1 MQKGTMQKILI
12 VSKKSLGDII
22 LQTGILQAIKEAHP
36 QTQIFL
42 ACDERNAPAV
52 RSHPDIA
59 EVIPLQLKSNGQAV
73 GFFSVLKRIRRHQF
87 DAILT
92 FGRDSQA
99 CAWGFLARIRVRV
112 GVRNQP
118 LGFLLT
124 RSLREHDAEL
134 NSFEFYHKLAL
145 LVAPQLRLQYP
156 VLALDKKEAAK
167 LRNSLFK
174 QKIPRRFILW
184 HVGSSLEE
192 KRYPVFQIVET
203 LRLFRKKRITLPVLF
218 AAGPGDDAFIAE
230 LESAVNRSELKAAKV
245 FFVDGI
251 QFNATVALLSL
262 AHIVVCNDAAPRHI
276 AAAIGKKSLTLMP
289 KHRRHSWQVYGE
301 KQKAYFLF
309 SDAPVE
315 SRAVDTIEPAEVA
328 GMIKKLV

>member
-1 MQKGTMQKILI
+1 MQKILI
-12 VSKKSLGDII
+12 ISKKSLGDII
-22 LQTGILQAIKEAHP
+22 LQTGILQAMKEAHP
-36 QTQIFL
+36 RMQIFL
-42 ACDERNAPAV
+42 ACDEKNASAV
-52 RSHPDIA
+52 RMHPDIA
-59 EVIPLQLKSNGQAV
+59 EVIPLQLRANGQAAA
-73 GFFSVLKRIRRHQF
+73 FFSVLKLIRRHNF

-92 FGRDSQA
+92 FGRDTQA
-99 CAWGFLARIRVRV
+99 CAWGFFARIPIRV

-124 RSLREHDAEL
+124 RSLREHETEL

-145 LVAPQLRLQYP
+145 LVAPQLRLQFP
-156 VLALDKKEAAK
+156 VLAIDKKESAK
-167 LRNSLFK
+167 LRASLFK

-184 HVGSSLEE
+184 HIGSSLEE

-203 LRLFRKKRITLPVLF
+203 LRLFKKKRISLPVLF

-230 LESAVNRSELKAAKV
+230 LESAVNRSELKSAKV
-245 FFVDGI
+245 YFVDGI
-251 QFNATVALLSL
+251 QFSATVSLLSL

-276 AAAIGKKSLTLMP
+276 AAALGKKSLTLMP

-301 KQKAYFLF
+301 EQKAYFLF

-315 SRAVDTIEPAEVA
+315 SRAVDTIEPAEIA
-328 GMIKKLV
+328 GMIRKLI

>member
-1 MQKGTMQKILI
+1 MQKILI
-12 VSKKSLGDII
+12 ISKKSLGDII

-36 QTQIFL
+36 TIQIFL

-52 RSHPDIA
+52 RAHPDIA
-59 EVIPLQLKSNGQAV
+59 EVIPLRLKPGGQAM
-73 GFFSVLKRIRRHQF
+73 GFFAVLKLIRQQNF

-124 RSLREHDAEL
+124 RSLREHDTEL

-145 LVAPQLRLQYP
+145 LVAPQLRLQFP
-156 VLALDKKEAAK
+156 VLAIDKKETAK
-167 LRNSLFK
+167 LRSHLFR

-184 HVGSSLEE
+184 HIGSSLEE
-192 KRYPVFQIVET
+192 KRYPVFQIIET
-203 LRLFRKKRITLPVLF
+203 LRLFKKKRISLPVLF

-230 LESAVNRSELKAAKV
+230 LESVVNRSEIKSTKV
-245 FFVDGI
+245 YFVDGI
-251 QFNATVALLSL
+251 EFSATVALLSL
-262 AHIVVCNDAAPRHI
+262 AQLVVCNDAAPRHI

-301 KQKAYFLF
+301 QQKAWFLF
-309 SDAPVE
+309 SDAPID

-328 GMIKKLV
+328 GMIRKLL

>member
-1 MQKGTMQKILI
+1 MQKILI

-36 QTQIFL
+36 RLQIFL

-52 RSHPDIA
+52 RTHPDIA
-59 EVIPLQLKSNGQAV
+59 EVIPLKLKASGQAV
-73 GFFSVLKRIRRHQF
+73 GFFSVLKLIRAHHF
-87 DAILT
+87 DAILS
-92 FGRDSQA
+92 FDRDSQA
-99 CAWGFLARIRVRV
+99 CLWGMLSRIRVRV

-156 VLALDKKEAAK
+156 VLAIDKKETAK
-167 LRNSLFK
+167 LRASLYK
-174 QKIPRRFILW
+174 QKVPRRFILW
-184 HVGSSLEE
+184 HIGSSLEE

-203 LRLFRKKRITLPVLF
+203 LRLFKKKRISLPVLF

-230 LESAVNRSELKAAKV
+230 LESAVNRSELKSAKV
-245 FFVDGI
+245 YFVDGI
-251 QFNATVALLSL
+251 QFSATVSLLSL
-262 AHIVVCNDAAPRHI
+262 AQLVVCNDAAPRHI

-289 KHRRHSWQVYGE
+289 RHRRHSWQVYGE
-301 KQKAYFLF
+301 KQKAWFLF
-309 SDAPVE
+309 SDAPAE
-315 SRAVDTIEPAEVA
+315 SRAVDTIEPAEIA
-328 GMIKKLV
+328 GMLRKLI

>member
-1 MQKGTMQKILI
+1 MQKILI

-36 QTQIFL
+36 RTQIFL
-42 ACDERNAPAV
+42 ACDERNAAAV
-52 RSHPDIA
+52 RAHPDIA
-59 EVIPLQLKSNGQAV
+59 EVIPLQLRANGQAV
-73 GFFSVLKRIRRHQF
+73 GFIAVLKLIRRHNF
-87 DAILT
+87 DAILS
-92 FGRDSQA
+92 FDRDSQA
-99 CAWGFLARIRVRV
+99 CAWGFLARIKIRV

-156 VLALDKKEAAK
+156 VLAVDKKESAK
-167 LRNSLFK
+167 LRVSLFK

-184 HVGSSLEE
+184 HIGSSLDE

-203 LRLFRKKRITLPVLF
+203 LRLFRKKRISLPVLF

-230 LESAVNRSELKAAKV
+230 LEAAVNRSELRSAKV
-245 FFVDGI
+245 YFVDGI
-251 QFNATVALLSL
+251 EFSATVALLSL
-262 AHIVVCNDAAPRHI
+262 AHLVICNDAAPRHI

-289 KHRRHSWQVYGE
+289 RHRRHSWQVYGE
-301 KQKAYFLF
+301 EQKAWFLF
-309 SDAPVE
+309 SDAPVD
-315 SRAVDTIEPAEVA
+315 SRAVDTIEPAEIA
-328 GMIKKLV
+328 GMIRKLL